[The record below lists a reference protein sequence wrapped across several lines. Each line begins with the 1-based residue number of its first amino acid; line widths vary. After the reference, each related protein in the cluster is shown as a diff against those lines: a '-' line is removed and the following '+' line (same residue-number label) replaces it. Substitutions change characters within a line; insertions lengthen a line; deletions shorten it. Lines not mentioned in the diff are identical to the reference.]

1 MPRQSNTVVEFFNVP
16 WDSGYKNLRYFSSKS
31 SRDSWFSSHYGREV
45 VAPHITDGNTT
56 EKRASPVKIGIPYR
70 LNRNWDALNR
80 YNYCRFI
87 NKGYV
92 EGDWTYCFID
102 KIIPGQEHT
111 CAVMLRQD
119 AWMNNIDNIQMKP
132 CLVERK
138 HTIRDTVTYEAEP
151 FGVNASVT
159 KFNTS
164 IASSSSV
171 LTYILYATTDPEGKS
186 PVYDE
191 DFSEVDGEKQGLFVR
206 VGDFLNMRLWI
217 NKFSDGG
224 YLNNIITIIAYPSNY
239 ISTTGVNKA
248 RFSNP
253 SPSGLSV
260 TRDTG
265 SYTPKNKKCLM
276 YPYCYCI
283 VSDKQ
288 KSSRVY
294 KWEDGNGNGRLD
306 FTLSGSV
313 GVSGA
318 MTLTPQFNDSDYQF
332 LEDMSISLG
341 YPMSYAGNAF
351 ANWMAQN
358 QASIQAQQ
366 TSQNISTG
374 MAIAGV
380 AASIGATALTGGAAA
395 PAMIASGAN
404 LAISQVASSMQT
416 ANSINSQVEGGKF
429 ASVPSQVPTGAMNFL
444 TRTGRLGFT
453 AYSVYPR
460 KSEFQA
466 LDDCFT
472 RFGYAYNRIS
482 NIDPTVRSSF
492 AYYKTSGANVIGNAP
507 LEERNVI
514 ADALDRGVTFW
525 RNDNVGDYSQ
535 SNN

>member
-1 MPRQSNTVVEFFNVP
+1 MPRQSNTVVELFNVP

-31 SRDSWFSSHYGREV
+31 SRDSWFASHPSREV
-45 VAPHITDGNTT
+45 VAPHTTDGNTS
-56 EKRASPVKIGIPYR
+56 EKRASPVKIDRPYR

-80 YNYCRFI
+80 FNYCRFI

-102 KIIPGQEHT
+102 RVMSGQEHT
-111 CAVMLRQD
+111 CSIVLRQD
-119 AWMNNIDNIQMKP
+119 AWVNNIGNIHIQP
-132 CLVERK
+132 CFVERK
-138 HTIRDTVTYEAEP
+138 HTKGDTITYEPEP

-171 LTYILYATTDPEGKS
+171 LSYILYATTDANGKS
-186 PVYDE
+186 PVNDE
-191 DFSEVDGEKQGLFVR
+191 DFATVDGEKQGLFVR
-206 VGDFLNMRLWI
+206 TGDFLTMRLWI
-217 NKFSDGG
+217 NKFSENGF
-224 YLNNIITIIAYPSNY
+224 LNNIITIIAYPSNY
-239 ISTTGVNKA
+239 LTVSGDNKANFHNPAPTGV
-248 RFSNP
+248 
-253 SPSGLSV
+253 SV
-260 TRDTG
+260 SRYTG
-265 SYTPKNKKCLM
+265 SYKPRNKKCLL
-276 YPYCYCI
+276 YPYCYCV

-294 KWEDGNGNGRLD
+294 KWEDGDGNGKLN

-318 MTLTPQFNDSDYQF
+318 MTLTPQFHDSDYQF

-366 TSQNISTG
+366 TSQAISTG
-374 MAIAGV
+374 TAIAGV
-380 AASIGATALTGGAAA
+380 VASIGATALTGGAAA
-395 PAMIASGAN
+395 PTMIASGAN
-404 LAISQVASSMQT
+404 LAISQVAASMQT
-416 ANSINSQVEGGKF
+416 ANSISSQTEGGKF
-429 ASVPSQVPTGAMNFL
+429 VGVPSQVPTGAVNFL

-466 LDDCFT
+466 LDDSFT

-482 NIDPTVRSSF
+482 SIDPTVRSAF
-492 AYYKTSGANVIGNAP
+492 AYYKTSGANVTGNAP
-507 LEERNVI
+507 LDERNVI

-525 RNDNVGDYSQ
+525 RNDKIGDYSQ
-535 SNN
+535 SNS